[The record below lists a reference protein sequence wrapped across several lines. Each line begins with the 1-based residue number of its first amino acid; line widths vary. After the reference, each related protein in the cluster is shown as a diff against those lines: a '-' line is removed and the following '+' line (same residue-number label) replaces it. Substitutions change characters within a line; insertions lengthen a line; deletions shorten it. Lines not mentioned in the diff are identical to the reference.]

1 MPKLGKVS
9 GQSAI
14 RSLKQ
19 IGFVN
24 IRQSSSHV
32 ILMRQTPEGEIG
44 CIVPLHNELTIG
56 IPRGNLRQ
64 ARVSVNEF
72 MESL

>member
-1 MPKLGKVS
+1 MPKLGRVS

-14 RSLKQ
+14 RSLEQ

-24 IRQSSSHV
+24 IRQSGSHV
-32 ILMRQTPEGEIG
+32 ILKRQTPEGENG
-44 CIVPLHNELTIG
+44 CVVPLHNELAIG
-56 IPRGNLRQ
+56 TRRGNLRQ